1 MSIYRVIGGKPLN
14 GTIRI
19 AGRKNAAL
27 PVIAATLLTKG
38 TVTVKNL
45 PDISDANV
53 MLRILEDLGAT
64 VTTRNDTTIF
74 DTSAV
79 KQTTLPTEA
88 ARQLRGSV
96 LFLGPL
102 VARLHSCK
110 MPHPGGCIIGKR
122 PVGLHFD
129 VMRQLGA
136 TVKSAADHY
145 HVAAHTL
152 KGATIFLLDASV
164 TATENALMAAVV
176 AHGTTTLMNAAT
188 EDHVSQLATLLT
200 DMGYTITGIG
210 TGTLTIVGS
219 KGKISTTD
227 VSVTILPDELELGTL
242 ITAAVVTK
250 GDVTMTHIGTKLQTL
265 PIRAIFEW
273 FGVNMTYTEKTQ
285 TLRVKGPHH
294 LQPQYVK
301 TGTWPGIPTDLQPP
315 LALLATQIA
324 GNTMIHDWMY
334 EGRFSYVANLSK
346 MGADIINCD
355 PHRILVHGPTP
366 LFGTKTTSPDLR
378 AGATQLIGALA
389 AKGESV
395 IDHAEIIERGYEDIV
410 TRLSSLGAT
419 VERLEA

>member
-1 MSIYRVIGGKPLN
+1 MTIYRVIGGTPLN

-27 PVIAATLLTKG
+27 PVIAATLLTRG
-38 TVTVKNL
+38 AVTVKNL
-45 PDISDANV
+45 PDISDANL
-53 MLRILEDLGAT
+53 MIRILEDLGSTVAT
-64 VTTRNDTTIF
+64 HDDTTIF
-74 DTSAV
+74 DSTTV
-79 KQTTLPTEA
+79 KQTTLPTDA
-88 ARQLRGSV
+88 THQLRGSV

-102 VARLHSCK
+102 VARLGECQ

-136 TVKSAADHY
+136 TVKSTRDHY
-145 HVAAHTL
+145 HVRARSLH
-152 KGATIFLLDASV
+152 GATIFLHDASV
-164 TATENALMAAVV
+164 TGTENALMAAAV

-188 EDHVSQLATLLT
+188 EDHVGQLASLLVA
-200 DMGYTITGIG
+200 MGYKIEGIG
-210 TGTLTIVGS
+210 TSTLTIKGS
-219 KGKISTTD
+219 GGKISDTD
-227 VSVTILPDELELGTL
+227 VTVTIIPDELELGTL

-250 GDVTMTHIGTKLQTL
+250 GDVTMTHVGSNAQTL

-273 FGVNMTYTEKTQ
+273 FGVNLIYNEKSE

-294 LQPQYVK
+294 LRPQYVK

-315 LALLATQIA
+315 LALLATQID

-346 MGADIINCD
+346 MGADIITCD
-355 PHRILVHGPTP
+355 PHRILVHGITP
-366 LFGTKTTSPDLR
+366 LNGTKTTSPDLR

-389 AKGESV
+389 AKGESI
-395 IDHAEIIERGYEDIV
+395 IDHAEIIERGYEHIV
-410 TRLSSLGAT
+410 ERLTSLKAS
-419 VERLEA
+419 VERLEG